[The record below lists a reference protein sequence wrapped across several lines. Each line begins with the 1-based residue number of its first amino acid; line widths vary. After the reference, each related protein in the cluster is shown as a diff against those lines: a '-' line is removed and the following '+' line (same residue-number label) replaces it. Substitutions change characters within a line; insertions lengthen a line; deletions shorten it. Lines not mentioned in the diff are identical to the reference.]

1 MVREHVAIVRGWAAC
16 RSSLRSWVYN
26 VCAKPREGT
35 NPVPARK
42 IAPAATGMKRK
53 CVHNL
58 TIREGLP
65 LTSVC
70 FAAMQIFFTNV
81 CYAAVNIEE

>member
-1 MVREHVAIVRGWAAC
+1 
-16 RSSLRSWVYN
+16 
-26 VCAKPREGT
+26 
-35 NPVPARK
+35 
-42 IAPAATGMKRK
+42 MKRK